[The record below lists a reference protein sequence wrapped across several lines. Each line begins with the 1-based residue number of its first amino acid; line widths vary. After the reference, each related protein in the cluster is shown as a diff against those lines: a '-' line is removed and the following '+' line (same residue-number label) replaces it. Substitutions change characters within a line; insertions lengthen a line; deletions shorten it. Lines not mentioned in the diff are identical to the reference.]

1 MDQLAQ
7 EGKLKLLLHHSSGL
21 GGQTTTRSER
31 ETPSRPPLGTINVIF
46 VAPGRTESC
55 PSRVMSV
62 SRLPSKDTSREPK
75 RARLERP
82 LVLGF
87 SDEDK
92 IGTIQPHD
100 DALVITLRIGG
111 YDVKRVMVDQGSA
124 AEIMYPDLYKG
135 LSLRAEDLTSY
146 NSPLVSFEGKV
157 IIPKGQ
163 IRLPV
168 QIGSETVE
176 IDFIVVD
183 VYSPY
188 TVIVTR
194 PWLHT
199 LGAVSSTLHQKI
211 KYPSGGQIEEI
222 LGDQIMARQC
232 MVAAIRHRPEV
243 EPVILGEK
251 EL

>member
-1 MDQLAQ
+1 
-7 EGKLKLLLHHSSGL
+7 
-21 GGQTTTRSER
+21 
-31 ETPSRPPLGTINVIF
+31 
-46 VAPGRTESC
+46 
-55 PSRVMSV
+55 MSV
-62 SRLPSKDTSREPK
+62 ACLPSKDTSREPK

-111 YDVKRVMVDQGSA
+111 YDVKRVMVDQGSV
-124 AEIMYPDLYKG
+124 AEIMYHDLYKG
-135 LSLRAEDLTSY
+135 LSLKAENLTPY
-146 NSPLVSFEGKV
+146 NSPLVSFERKV

-163 IRLPV
+163 IKLPV
-168 QIGSETVE
+168 QTGSEMVE
-176 IDFIVVD
+176 VDFIVVD
-183 VYSPY
+183 AYSPY
-188 TVIVTR
+188 TAIIAR

-211 KYPSGGQIEEI
+211 KYPSGGKIEEI

-232 MVAAIRHRPEV
+232 MVAAIDTSP
-243 EPVILGEK
+243 K
-251 EL
+251 